1 MLFLRQRFAIFF
13 EIDWIMPMSF
23 PFPSILHLTPTV
35 RNYVWGG
42 RSLAPL
48 AGGNTASDQ
57 PIAEVWAIHEDNTVS
72 SGIFAGRTLAE
83 LCLEFPNE
91 ILGTGHRDRRFPL
104 LVKLLDCKQWLS
116 LQVHPDDEL
125 ARQIEGPQFQ
135 GKTEAW
141 HILEA
146 QPDSQLIAGVKPNTP
161 PEALRDAIGNE
172 EILDLVEYH
181 QVKKNDVVYM
191 PAGTIHALGPGLL
204 AYEVQQTSDL
214 TYRVF
219 DWNRPQTSGRM
230 LHVEKSIA
238 TVNPQSQG
246 KILHW
251 EPSDASAKLVQSP
264 YFHLEALSAPQERD
278 TLQASPRLLTV
289 IEGRARIS
297 TTGDEATLEKFQT
310 VLVTANCGPYRLE
323 GDFQILCA
331 SIPAKAIRP
340 PA

>member
-1 MLFLRQRFAIFF
+1 
-13 EIDWIMPMSF
+13 MPS
-23 PFPSILHLTPTV
+23 PFPSMLHLTPTV

-48 AGGNTASDQ
+48 AGDATGGEQ
-57 PIAEVWAIHEDNTVS
+57 PIAEVWAIHEDNPVA

-83 LCLEFPNE
+83 LCLEFPDE
-91 ILGTGHRDRRFPL
+91 ILGTGSSGRRFPL

-141 HILEA
+141 LILEA

-172 EILDLVEYH
+172 GILDLVEYH

-204 AYEVQQTSDL
+204 VYEVQQTSDL

-219 DWNRPQTSGRM
+219 DWNRPQTNGRV

-238 TVNPQSQG
+238 TVNPQSRG
-246 KILHW
+246 KILRW
-251 EPSDASAKLVQSP
+251 EPADASAKLVQSP
-264 YFHLEALSAPQERD
+264 YFHLEALSAPQKREARGH
-278 TLQASPRLLTV
+278 TTGPHLLTV
-289 IEGRARIS
+289 IDGQAHVS
-297 TTGDEATLEKFQT
+297 TTEGEATLDKFQT
-310 VLVTANCGPYRLE
+310 ILITANCGQYQLE
-323 GDFQILCA
+323 GEFQLLCA
-331 SIPAKAIRP
+331 SIPR
-340 PA
+340 